1 MPNKWRLANYSFE
14 PEVADAMRAAYWMVC
29 AAPHL
34 KDIGGALAHSF
45 VPMSSPCAI
54 SHRASNIQRSAAGS
68 RRVAVAT
75 LRRSIHTST
84 ISLNC
89 YAPSRQKA

>member
-34 KDIGGALAHSF
+34 KDIGGALAEKI
-45 VPMSSPCAI
+45 VEIGNAT
-54 SHRASNIQRSAAGS
+54 A
-68 RRVAVAT
+68 RR
-75 LRRSIHTST
+75 
-84 ISLNC
+84 
-89 YAPSRQKA
+89 